1 MEENPSSS
9 RSSNNSQFGGTPRET
24 QFYSPRDDRFVSPR
38 QEALRSSRTASS
50 DEKWDNNNTQW
61 STPREE
67 NRVMRASS
75 SMEKMASDHWS
86 TPRSD
91 RPSPRHPYP
100 LQRQSSNSSDEY
112 NSARSQYDDRNNP
125 YNNTY
130 QSSQPYYTQPQQPS
144 SSSSYMLQPQAS
156 NLISLSYSLS
166 TNPQS
171 PNLTYPGV
179 TNLINTNQ
187 QTDNSVPTDD
197 ECPIDVVRGQLPDL
211 AQLGVSSPVSRPP
224 AVPTSAHLPQQHTC
238 TAGNFV

>member
-9 RSSNNSQFGGTPRET
+9 RSSSQFGGTPRET

-50 DEKWDNNNTQW
+50 DEKWDNNAQW

-112 NSARSQYDDRNNP
+112 NSARSDLQMSGQYDDRNNA
-125 YNNTY
+125 YHNHY
-130 QSSQPYYTQPQQPS
+130 QSSQPYYTQPPPPS
-144 SSSSYMLQPQAS
+144 SSSSYMLQPQA
-156 NLISLSYSLS
+156 I
-166 TNPQS
+166 NPILYFFLMLPVNQ
-171 PNLTYPGV
+171 PNLT
-179 TNLINTNQ
+179 
-187 QTDNSVPTDD
+187 
-197 ECPIDVVRGQLPDL
+197 
-211 AQLGVSSPVSRPP
+211 
-224 AVPTSAHLPQQHTC
+224 
-238 TAGNFV
+238 